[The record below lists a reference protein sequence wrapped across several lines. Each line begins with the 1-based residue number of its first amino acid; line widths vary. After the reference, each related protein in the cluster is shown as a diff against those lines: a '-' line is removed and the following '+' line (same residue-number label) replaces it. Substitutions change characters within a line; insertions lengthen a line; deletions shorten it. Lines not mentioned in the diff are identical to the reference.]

1 MPKTNKMQKKQKNK
15 GINNKKLIQ
24 KKENNVYILYT
35 GGTIGMFHNDRE
47 GLVPNKKML
56 IKLIKGLKIPDY
68 IKVKYSIEV
77 LSDII
82 DSSNIQTQ
90 NWFTILQKLKEN
102 YHKYDS
108 FIVIH
113 GTDTLAFTASLL
125 SFYCKNWRKSV
136 VVTGSQIPMF
146 EFRND
151 AVRNIVDSVIISV
164 YNIPQ
169 VFIVFGGKCF
179 RANCTTKYSSTSFL
193 AYRSP
198 NIKSVGEFGVY
209 LKLNYD
215 VIDNGNVTLPN
226 NIENNFPRSIKLS
239 NWSSDIQISTITIVP
254 GYNWKRKAH
263 LIFQEGTKPNAII
276 LRSFGIGNAP
286 VSSSEFIDF
295 LKEAHK
301 HKIII
306 VNTTQCFEGGINMNV
321 YKTGRL
327 LKKNFVLTSSNMT
340 YESIY
345 TKLFYLF
352 QIVGKNKIGLV
363 KKLFETNIAGEIP
376 SDKYYKFSRKT
387 MKKKNKEAFLQF
399 QEI

>member
-1 MPKTNKMQKKQKNK
+1 MPKLNKTQKKNK
-15 GINNKKLIQ
+15 SIINKKLIE
-24 KKENNVYILYT
+24 KKVNSVYILYT
-35 GGTIGMFHNDRE
+35 GGTIGMFHDDRE
-47 GLVPNKKML
+47 GLVPKKDL
-56 IKLIKGLKIPDY
+56 LVKLIKNLDVPNY
-68 IKVKYSIEV
+68 VKVKYYIEV
-77 LSDII
+77 LSNVI

-90 NWFTILQKLKEN
+90 NWFTILQKLKDN
-102 YHKYDS
+102 YRNYDS
-108 FIVIH
+108 FIIIH

-125 SFYCKNWRKSV
+125 SFYCKNWTKSV

-151 AVRNIVDSVIISV
+151 AVRNIVDSLIMSV

-169 VFIVFGGKCF
+169 VFIVFGGKCL
-179 RANCTTKYSSTSFL
+179 RANCTTKYSSTSFI

-198 NIKSVGEFGVY
+198 NIKPVGEFGVY

-215 VIDNGNVTLPN
+215 VIDNGIVKLPSSV
-226 NIENNFPRSIKLS
+226 EKNFSRSIKLL
-239 NWSSDIQISTITIVP
+239 NWSSDIHISTITIVP
-254 GYNWKRKAH
+254 GYNWKRKTK
-263 LIFQEGTKPNAII
+263 LIFQEDLKPNAII
-276 LRSFGIGNAP
+276 LRTFGIGNAP
-286 VSSSEFIDF
+286 VSSSDFIEF

-301 HKIII
+301 RKIIV

-327 LKKNFVLTSSNMT
+327 LKKNYVLSSSKMT

-352 QIVGKNKIGLV
+352 QIIGKNKMSLV
-363 KKLFETNIAGEIP
+363 KKLFEINIAGEIP
-376 SDKYYKFSRKT
+376 SDKYYKFPRKT
-387 MKKKNKEAFLQF
+387 MKKKNKEVFLQF